1 MRGYRIEH
9 PFDRVQPLGQGNDH
23 AIERVAAATGGTA
36 GASSNRTARE
46 EPNVGQ
52 KTVRFS
58 DLSGQLITEED
69 GLARIVV
76 HEHPEL
82 GDSPV
87 EFEALTDEAMVIEK
101 AALRVAVVELH
112 FPGEDAP
119 RRVIM
124 DAEAFDRL
132 ATDRP
137 MNELLITARPVR
149 PVRRPARSAA
159 AAAGRGGRVDYAT
172 LEHAGEPHRGKATD
186 AEKQL
191 VRDHFEEINDRLVA
205 QGLRTISLTDP
216 EHIERYG
223 LEELA
228 RKKPEGG
235 DAGQLPGLPA
245 VGVNDLPA
253 AGENDLPAAGENSLP
268 VDEDE
273 LPVDT
278 DDLIAEE
285 MDLAAD
291 EVEPPLDAEDLPEVQ
306 VASRGRGRGRR
317 R

>member
-1 MRGYRIEH
+1 
-9 PFDRVQPLGQGNDH
+9 
-23 AIERVAAATGGTA
+23 
-36 GASSNRTARE
+36 
-46 EPNVGQ
+46 VGQ

-69 GLARIVV
+69 TLARIVV
-76 HEHPEL
+76 HEHPGL

-112 FPGEDAP
+112 FPGEDVP
-119 RRVIM
+119 RRVTM

-132 ATDRP
+132 AADKP
-137 MNELLITARPVR
+137 MSELLVTARPVR
-149 PVRRPARSAA
+149 AARRPARPAA
-159 AAAGRGGRVDYAT
+159 ATGGGGRADYAT
-172 LEHAGEPHRGKATD
+172 LEHAGEPHKGKTTD

-191 VRDHFEEINDRLVA
+191 VRDHFEEINDRLAA

-216 EHIERYG
+216 EHVERYG

-228 RKKPEGG
+228 RQQPEGG
-235 DAGQLPGLPA
+235 DAGQLAALSAAHENGLPA
-245 VGVNDLPA
+245 IGGNGLSAAHENGLPA
-253 AGENDLPAAGENSLP
+253 IGGNGLSAAHENGLS

-273 LPVDT
+273 LPIDT
-278 DDLIAEE
+278 DDLAAEE
-285 MDLAAD
+285 MDLTAD
-291 EVEPPLDAEDLPEVQ
+291 EVDPPLDTDDLPEVQ
-306 VASRGRGRGRR
+306 VASRGRGRSRR